1 MCWGLQCYHVSLGRG
16 SFRLTVNEKKCKPPV
31 INTPF
36 IPDIKFFVEDPVNS
50 FTFAE
55 FTHTGESDAFV
66 MSLTSSLVDS

>member
-1 MCWGLQCYHVSLGRG
+1 
-16 SFRLTVNEKKCKPPV
+16 
-31 INTPF
+31 
-36 IPDIKFFVEDPVNS
+36 VNS